1 MENEQEN
8 WKTHTPR
15 KIYKSQ
21 IKKDS
26 VGFFAFLTLA
36 IILLASAYTFIL
48 QKSYTNIALETE
60 IERDTASAGVIH
72 KLVNERLGKEEF
84 TEIRSKDDENKKIY
98 HDISSYLNEIR
109 TLNSTRYLY
118 TATKNEENKLIYVVD
133 GLDPTAK
140 DVRHPGDY
148 IEDEM
153 IPYIEKALS
162 GQIVYSQD
170 IVDTTWGPIFTAI
183 L

>member
-15 KIYKSQ
+15 KIYKPQ

-48 QKSYTNIALETE
+48 HKSYTNIALETE

-72 KLVNERLGKEEF
+72 KLVNERLGKKEF
-84 TEIRSKDDENKKIY
+84 TEIRNKDDENKKMY

-118 TATKNEENKLIYVVD
+118 MATKNEENKLIYV
-133 GLDPTAK
+133 
-140 DVRHPGDY
+140 
-148 IEDEM
+148 
-153 IPYIEKALS
+153 
-162 GQIVYSQD
+162 
-170 IVDTTWGPIFTAI
+170 
-183 L
+183 